1 MSPNVTNN
9 LATFCKFFFRERT
22 QKVYLK
28 WWFKVLRKKVLPFP
42 CEKLMIFLGFV
53 FVTSK
58 QWKCCRERDATL
70 TWGRQH
76 KNRKSGPD
84 YSARSRACF
93 HVELSLLNQST
104 ESIAELQSNY
114 NPIDFDTA
122 IARHLNWAPR
132 VYFTGLLVRNHYL
145 TLVDSSRLCFDLK
158 CVTLYW

>member
-1 MSPNVTNN
+1 M
-9 LATFCKFFFRERT
+9 
-22 QKVYLK
+22 
-28 WWFKVLRKKVLPFP
+28 RKKVLPIP

-53 FVTSK
+53 FVTNK
-58 QWKCCRERDATL
+58 HWKCRRERDATL

-114 NPIDFDTA
+114 NPIDFDTLFELSPTSA
-122 IARHLNWAPR
+122 YYGVIGKKSLS
-132 VYFTGLLVRNHYL
+132 YFSWFQSVVFWLEVRDIILIMLAALIVNAFCSLSDL
-145 TLVDSSRLCFDLK
+145 T
-158 CVTLYW
+158 